1 MTKKEIRK
9 IFREKRKSLNEA
21 QVDKMQDLLLIQLQK
36 LALPYTQC
44 VHTYLAKAESNEP
57 DTSAIIRWLQFR
69 NPGLK
74 IVVPKVDLN
83 SGQLLPILFD
93 GNESLVKNSFGI
105 REPADG
111 ELVPVEWIDLV
122 LVPLLAFDE
131 KGFRVGYGMGF
142 YDKFL
147 AECRP
152 DTIRLGLSFFDP
164 VESISDTHA
173 FDVPLTACVT
183 PYRMYEF

>member
-105 REPADG
+105 REP
-111 ELVPVEWIDLV
+111 
-122 LVPLLAFDE
+122 
-131 KGFRVGYGMGF
+131 GYGMGF